1 VRELKSDAN
10 GAFTFVL
17 LPAGQYSVKVQMAN
31 FKTYVASD
39 ITLAIGDRRRL
50 DVSLA
55 VGGTEQTVE
64 VTGQAPALQTDTSA
78 TGTLIP
84 STLVGEVPLNGRNFV
99 TLVQL
104 AGGAADS
111 TVGYAG
117 GNAQYGG
124 DDQRLTSQVQVNG
137 QLAWANNFLI
147 DGMDNNQRFIGTIMV
162 KPAIESIQEM
172 RVTTTNYGAD
182 LGRTAGGVINMITKS
197 GTNDF
202 HGSAY
207 EYFRNQI
214 MDARNFFASS
224 GPKPVFRQNQYGG
237 SLGGPIR
244 PNKTF
249 FFMDYDGLR
258 LAQALVQIS
267 TVPLA
272 NGRCPDSAERSLSR
286 CSRPLHGW
294 SDWWRKNRKLFWYSS
309 NL

>member
-1 VRELKSDAN
+1 
-10 GAFTFVL
+10 
-17 LPAGQYSVKVQMAN
+17 
-31 FKTYVASD
+31 
-39 ITLAIGDRRRL
+39 
-50 DVSLA
+50 
-55 VGGTEQTVE
+55 
-64 VTGQAPALQTDTSA
+64 
-78 TGTLIP
+78 
-84 STLVGEVPLNGRNFV
+84 
-99 TLVQL
+99 
-104 AGGAADS
+104 
-111 TVGYAG
+111 
-117 GNAQYGG
+117 
-124 DDQRLTSQVQVNG
+124 
-137 QLAWANNFLI
+137 
-147 DGMDNNQRFIGTIMV
+147 
-162 KPAIESIQEM
+162 
-172 RVTTTNYGAD
+172 
-182 LGRTAGGVINMITKS
+182 
-197 GTNDF
+197 
-202 HGSAY
+202 
-207 EYFRNQI
+207 

>member
-1 VRELKSDAN
+1 
-10 GAFTFVL
+10 
-17 LPAGQYSVKVQMAN
+17 
-31 FKTYVASD
+31 
-39 ITLAIGDRRRL
+39 
-50 DVSLA
+50 
-55 VGGTEQTVE
+55 
-64 VTGQAPALQTDTSA
+64 
-78 TGTLIP
+78 
-84 STLVGEVPLNGRNFV
+84 
-99 TLVQL
+99 
-104 AGGAADS
+104 
-111 TVGYAG
+111 
-117 GNAQYGG
+117 
-124 DDQRLTSQVQVNG
+124 
-137 QLAWANNFLI
+137 
-147 DGMDNNQRFIGTIMV
+147 
-162 KPAIESIQEM
+162 M

-258 LAQALVQIS
+258 LAQANVYIS

-272 NGRCPDSAERSLSR
+272 NGVVPIQPNAALAAAAGPFTGGATGGERTGNFSGIAPIYDPTSCPPGSSVSTCTRSQFAGNIIPTNRADRAGLALRNAYPLPNNGAVGSLTNNYLSA
-286 CSRPLHGW
+286 PVT
-294 SDWWRKNRKLFWYSS
+294 S
-309 NL
+309 NDETRWTFG